1 MELAPTIE
9 VRDLEERTAIRLKD
23 ITKTFG
29 EVVANDAVS
38 LDVEWGE
45 ILALL
50 GENGSGKTTLMNMLS
65 GIYFPDSGEIQVDG
79 KTVTVRSPKD
89 AFGLGIGMI
98 HQHFKLVDV
107 LTAAEN
113 IILGLKGQ
121 GKLDRKAVARDIK
134 AISEKY
140 GFDIDPGQKIY
151 DMSVSWGV
159 RTAVGSSRMW
169 MLAPL

>member
-1 MELAPTIE
+1 
-9 VRDLEERTAIRLKD
+9 
-23 ITKTFG
+23 
-29 EVVANDAVS
+29 
-38 LDVEWGE
+38 
-45 ILALL
+45 
-50 GENGSGKTTLMNMLS
+50 
-65 GIYFPDSGEIQVDG
+65 
-79 KTVTVRSPKD
+79 
-89 AFGLGIGMI
+89 MI

-151 DMSVSWGV
+151 DMSVSQKQ
-159 RTAVGSSRMW
+159 TVGDRQG
-169 MLAPL
+169 PLQGRQHPHSG